1 MGRRFC
7 ECRSQD
13 FIPKSDEH
21 TVVLAYSMSDV
32 FKARSFD
39 ARDGSQEERIR
50 DWLEDYRAIAYI
62 LVSLHYDDHQAELPA
77 PIGRPRQRRLSIAA
91 ATSDKHSYATF
102 AIENRTRARSVKL
115 VQTDPARDLADVAA
129 SNLFLRWYDDE
140 APQAEAAP
148 KPARFEF
155 ADFMGAC

>member
-21 TVVLAYSMSDV
+21 IVVLAYSMNDV

-39 ARDGSQEERIR
+39 VRDSAQIESIR

-62 LVSLHYDDHQAELPA
+62 LVALHHDDRQAELPA
-77 PIGRPRQRRLSIAA
+77 PIGRPCQPRLSIAA

-102 AIENRTRARSVKL
+102 AIENRSRASAVKL
-115 VQTDPARDLADVAA
+115 VQTAPAHELSEAA
-129 SNLFLRWYDDE
+129 QRNLFLRWYDDE
-140 APQAEAAP
+140 APEIDPAA
-148 KPARFEF
+148 KSARFDL
-155 ADFMGAC
+155 ADIMGVA